1 MLGLDEKSSQL
12 ANLIKVAH
20 ADGNINYFEDMFI
33 KLIVGKMGISPKE
46 FKYVVDNLD
55 KISFTVPKT
64 DDQKISYFWQVL
76 QVMKMDMV
84 ADEKELKLCKEIGQ
98 RIGFTNTQVE
108 KMVDYMGSNLRKVV
122 ELNDFK
128 NLILEEV

>member
-84 ADEKELKLCKEIGQ
+84 ADEKELELCKEVGQ
-98 RIGFTNTQVE
+98 RIGFKNTQVE
-108 KMVDYMGSNLRKVV
+108 KMIEYMGTNLRKVI
-122 ELNDFK
+122 ELSEFRK
-128 NLILEEV
+128 LILEEA